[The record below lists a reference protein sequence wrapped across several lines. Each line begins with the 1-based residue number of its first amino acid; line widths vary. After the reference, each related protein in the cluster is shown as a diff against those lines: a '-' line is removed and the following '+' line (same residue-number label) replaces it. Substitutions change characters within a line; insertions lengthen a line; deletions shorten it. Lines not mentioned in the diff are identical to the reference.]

1 MRERPTVQVQKVWR
15 VNGKPFLTAWAAYYE
30 LAKSL
35 LAKKYPR
42 WLDDDNLDYEL
53 PEGGTL
59 GNAMASDAGIPDWQ
73 ARRDRRQRL
82 FWVTYRYHDDAPAEA
97 GFDEMKWRRYV
108 TRVARRFL
116 AADRRAGRP
125 A

>member
-1 MRERPTVQVQKVWR
+1 MRERPTVETQRVWR
-15 VNGKPFLTAWAAYYE
+15 ANGRRFLTAWAAYYE

-42 WLDDDNLDYEL
+42 WLDDDNLEDEL

-59 GNAMASDAGIPDWQ
+59 GSARASDDGIADWR

-82 FWVTYRYHDDAPAEA
+82 FWVTYRYHEDAPSDA
-97 GFDEMKWRRYV
+97 GFDEFRWRRYV
-108 TRVARRFL
+108 TRVARRFM
-116 AADRRAGRP
+116 AADRRRAP
-125 A
+125 